1 MFRRI
6 ALLVLF
12 ALLASAGH
20 AQTVTIYK
28 YRLPGGGVEY
38 SNRLV
43 PRAELI
49 ETFEY
54 RFAEPVPA
62 ERVVPK
68 SEAEAEARIQR
79 YLAAL
84 RDAWTEVQEARKALD
99 AAEARLA
106 TGVEPKE
113 EEGRALAG
121 PATPVPP
128 AAGGPQPPA
137 PPAAGG
143 PQAPASPAAGGPLG
157 TRHGGGRSVE
167 FAERMQALE
176 ADMRAARARME
187 TALRRYNELR

>member
-1 MFRRI
+1 MIGRV
-6 ALLVLF
+6 ALLLLSM
-12 ALLASAGH
+12 LLASAGY
-20 AQTVTIYK
+20 AQTVSIYK
-28 YRLPGGGVEY
+28 YRLPDGRVEY
-38 SNRLV
+38 SNRLI

-62 ERVVPK
+62 ERVVSK
-68 SEAEAEARIQR
+68 SEAEAEARIER

-99 AAEARLA
+99 TAEARLA
-106 TGVEPKE
+106 AGAGPKD

-121 PATPVPP
+121 PATPAPP
-128 AAGGPQPPA
+128 AVGGPQPPA

-143 PQAPASPAAGGPLG
+143 PQRPAPPAAGGPLG
-157 TRHGGGRSVE
+157 TRHGGGRSPDY
-167 FAERMQALE
+167 AERTQALE
-176 ADMRAARARME
+176 ADVRAARTRLD

>member
-1 MFRRI
+1 MIGRL
-6 ALLVLF
+6 ALLV
-12 ALLASAGH
+12 ASVLLACAVH
-20 AQTVTIYK
+20 AQTIHVYK
-28 YRLPGGGVEY
+28 YRQPDGRVLY
-38 SNRLV
+38 SNQLI

-49 ETFEY
+49 ETFQY
-54 RFAEPVPA
+54 RFPEPVAA
-62 ERVVPK
+62 ERAVSK

-84 RDAWTEVQEARKALD
+84 QDAWSEVQEARKALD

-106 TGVEPKE
+106 AGLEPKE

-121 PATPVPP
+121 PAAPAPP

-143 PQAPASPAAGGPLG
+143 PQRPASPAVGGPLG
-157 TRHGGGRSVE
+157 TRHGGGRSAE
-167 FAERMQALE
+167 FAERMQTLE
-176 ADMRAARARME
+176 ADARAARARME